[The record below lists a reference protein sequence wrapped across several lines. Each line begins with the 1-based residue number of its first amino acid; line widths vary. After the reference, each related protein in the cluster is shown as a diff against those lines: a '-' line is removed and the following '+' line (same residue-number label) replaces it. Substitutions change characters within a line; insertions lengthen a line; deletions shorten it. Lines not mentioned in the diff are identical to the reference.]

1 MIEQNRTGYQ
11 TGSTQDMLLYIAT
24 GVFFL
29 FAMDT
34 FVTLGKHMK

>member
-1 MIEQNRTGYQ
+1 V
-11 TGSTQDMLLYIAT
+11 GSEMCIRDRDMLLYIAT

-34 FVTLGKHMK
+34 FVTLGKRMR